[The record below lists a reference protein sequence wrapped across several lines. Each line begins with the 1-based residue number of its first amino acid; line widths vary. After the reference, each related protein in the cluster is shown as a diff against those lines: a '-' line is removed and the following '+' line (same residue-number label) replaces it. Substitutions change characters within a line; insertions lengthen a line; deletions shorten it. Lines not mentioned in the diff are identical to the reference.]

1 MRHEAGGG
9 YLKPLPIPGDNGRTE
24 GGAAPKKSSYGYM
37 MLEGNT
43 TPSERTMTIGRR
55 FAI

>member
-1 MRHEAGGG
+1 MNRAEDMREAVTDT
-9 YLKPLPIPGDNGRTE
+9 KRQRIDGR
-24 GGAAPKKSSYGYM
+24 GPAMKMSSYGYM

-55 FAI
+55 FTI